1 MLKEKK
7 SATQFCLRII
17 SNGFSAAESR
27 EVSLNGNVYDIYVDR
42 NSIDKSDILNINKYL
57 MTNLIK
63 QVFIVLSSFSSSW
76 ARVAKFSDRTWND
89 EAYMVRPTL
98 FDLNLLELKYYLF
111 MISLDNCNGSCNVW
125 SLKVCARKE
134 TKDINLKVFDM
145 IKNKNEAKT
154 MAKQISCDS
163 NCKFKCTT
171 CISNQKWSKENMSK
185 NLENW
190 AFCKNI
196 KNYY

>member
-63 QVFIVLSSFSSSW
+63 QVFIVLSSFSSS
-76 ARVAKFSDRTWND
+76 
-89 EAYMVRPTL
+89 
-98 FDLNLLELKYYLF
+98 
-111 MISLDNCNGSCNVW
+111 
-125 SLKVCARKE
+125 
-134 TKDINLKVFDM
+134 
-145 IKNKNEAKT
+145 
-154 MAKQISCDS
+154 
-163 NCKFKCTT
+163 
-171 CISNQKWSKENMSK
+171 
-185 NLENW
+185 
-190 AFCKNI
+190 
-196 KNYY
+196 